1 MNTLG
6 RTLVIVVLLS
16 PLLFSAVEAD
26 AAVSTDLGSVGII
39 SSINGEAQITHSTE
53 TQQLDRPKYRGPI
66 VYGDRL
72 STGKNSTVGL
82 LVGQNSLLTM
92 RELTDVRIAETV
104 RNKQILELASGR
116 VCLAV
121 GLPAASTTEPLT
133 LKTPTSMITVAPG
146 TLFNV
151 DVTAAPLKSSVQ
163 NGAGG
168 ARVIPVAR
176 TTQIAAATTTSVV
189 ETYQVIEGSI
199 DIVSLASGPSPISLR
214 TGQSLRVAGGVR
226 TQPFV
231 APPVNCRM
239 QDIQIIPSH
248 TTIPMPAQRT
258 IVQQQMQAAGI
269 ERVAAMTQSSGVQS
283 STGTIPSGVIL
294 PYTSATIPNTSATIQ
309 NSTTSTTITV
319 TLP

>member
-1 MNTLG
+1 MITNG
-6 RTLVIVVLLS
+6 RMLVTVVLLA
-16 PLLFSAVEAD
+16 PLFFSTAGVG
-26 AAVSTDLGSVGII
+26 AAQNADLGSVGII
-39 SSINGEAQITHSTE
+39 SSINGEAQITRSTD
-53 TQQLDRPKYRGPI
+53 TQQSDRPTYRVPI
-66 VYGDRL
+66 IYGDRL

-104 RNKQILELASGR
+104 QNKRILELASGR

-121 GLPAASTTEPLT
+121 GQPATSTTEPLT
-133 LKTPTSMITVAPG
+133 LKTPTSLITVAPG

-151 DVTAAPLKSSVQ
+151 DVAAAPLKSSRQ
-163 NGAGG
+163 NETGG
-168 ARVIPVAR
+168 AEVIPV
-176 TTQIAAATTTSVV
+176 TMPTEVAAATTNSIV
-189 ETYQVIEGSI
+189 ETYQVLEGSI

-214 TGQSLRVAGGVR
+214 TGQSIRVTGGVR
-226 TQPFV
+226 TRPFV
-231 APPVNCRM
+231 APPVNCRT

-258 IVQQQMQAAGI
+258 IVQQQMQAAGTVT
-269 ERVAAMTQSSGVQS
+269 VAAMAQSSGGQL
-283 STGTIPSGVIL
+283 STGTMPSGVIL
-294 PYTSATIPNTSATIQ
+294 PYTGATIT